1 MTDSH
6 AFALSIV
13 VPVYNGAASVPP
25 LVEALAGLN
34 IPGGHE
40 IVLVNDGSPDNSLEV
55 CTALCHRYEI
65 AITVVN
71 LTRNFGEH
79 NAVMA
84 GLRMARGAYV
94 ITMDDDLQN
103 PPEEA
108 ARLYHYAAAN
118 RFDAVYTYYA
128 KKQHSLW
135 RNLGSRLTNALGY
148 VLIGKPRNLY
158 LSSFRCLSAF
168 VAKNVAGHNGPFPYV
183 DGLIMQITQNIGR
196 LEVKHLARAEGR
208 SNYTLR
214 RLVRLFLSMF
224 LNFSVIPLRIASLLG
239 AVTAVL
245 GVFGFVDVVIEALRG
260 NTPTGWASLMAALL
274 VVSGVQLIVLGVIGE
289 YLGRAFLTLNHK
301 PQFIVRDVERNAA
314 ANIDLERA

>member
-84 GLRMARGAYV
+84 GLRMARGAYI
-94 ITMDDDLQN
+94 ITMTIFRIN
-103 PPEEA
+103 RRRRHGSITMPPPTGSMRSIPITPRSSTA
-108 ARLYHYAAAN
+108 SGGIWAAA
-118 RFDAVYTYYA
+118 
-128 KKQHSLW
+128 S
-135 RNLGSRLTNALGY
+135 
-148 VLIGKPRNLY
+148 PM
-158 LSSFRCLSAF
+158 
-168 VAKNVAGHNGPFPYV
+168 P
-183 DGLIMQITQNIGR
+183 
-196 LEVKHLARAEGR
+196 LAM
-208 SNYTLR
+208 Y
-214 RLVRLFLSMF
+214 
-224 LNFSVIPLRIASLLG
+224 
-239 AVTAVL
+239 
-245 GVFGFVDVVIEALRG
+245 
-260 NTPTGWASLMAALL
+260 
-274 VVSGVQLIVLGVIGE
+274 
-289 YLGRAFLTLNHK
+289 
-301 PQFIVRDVERNAA
+301 
-314 ANIDLERA
+314 